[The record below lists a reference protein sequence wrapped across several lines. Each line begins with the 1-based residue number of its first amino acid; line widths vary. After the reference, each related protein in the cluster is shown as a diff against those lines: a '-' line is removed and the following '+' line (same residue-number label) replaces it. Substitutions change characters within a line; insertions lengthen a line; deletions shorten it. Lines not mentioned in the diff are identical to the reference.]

1 MGSDSKPTRILW
13 HIFVDPEEQAP
24 YATRLA
30 DYLAELAAPGVE
42 FELIGLRPPDTRIH
56 RISELRTGAQ
66 AVADLIEAGP
76 EYDAAVIGHFQ
87 DPGLWEARSALEAP
101 VLGLGEASMLY
112 ACMFARRIGIV
123 TISPAFIPW
132 HEEQIHHYGLD
143 ERVTAVTAM
152 ETSVGL
158 FMEAFED
165 EETYRAVKAQFDD
178 HAARLAEGGA
188 EVVIPA
194 GGLPALLFREE
205 EGHRV
210 NGAEILNPTAVLAAQ
225 AQTAAAMRSRSG
237 FGTSRHSTFALAAPD
252 VRAQFVEQL
261 GGHGVPH
268 QPPVR
273 D

>member
-1 MGSDSKPTRILW
+1 M
-13 HIFVDPEEQAP
+13 
-24 YATRLA
+24 
-30 DYLAELAAPGVE
+30 
-42 FELIGLRPPDTRIH
+42 
-56 RISELRTGAQ
+56 
-66 AVADLIEAGP
+66 
-76 EYDAAVIGHFQ
+76 
-87 DPGLWEARSALEAP
+87 
-101 VLGLGEASMLY
+101 LGLGESSMLY

-123 TISPAFIPW
+123 TISPVFIPW

-165 EETYRAVKAQFDD
+165 EETYRSVKAQFDD
-178 HAARLAEGGA
+178 HAARLAEAGA

-225 AQTAAAMRSRSG
+225 AQTAAAMRGRSG
-237 FGTSRHSTFALAAPD
+237 FGTSRHSTFALAAED
-252 VRAQFVEQL
+252 VREQFVEQL
-261 GGHGVPH
+261 GGHGVPL
-268 QPPVR
+268 PPR
-273 D
+273 DRG